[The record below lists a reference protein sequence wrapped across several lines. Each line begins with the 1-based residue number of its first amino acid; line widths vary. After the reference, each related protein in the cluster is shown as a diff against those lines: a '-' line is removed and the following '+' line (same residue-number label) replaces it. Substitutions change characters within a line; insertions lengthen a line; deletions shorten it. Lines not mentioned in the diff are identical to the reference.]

1 MPVLERDLDELVTLT
16 RQGLAFFGERFAC
29 PFPQE
34 RYDQVF
40 VPNLGGA
47 MENWGCV
54 TYGDGQLFRTPPTH
68 AQRSVR
74 AEFIFHEMAHMWF
87 GDLVTMQWW
96 DDLWLNEAFASW
108 AANWGMAGASEFTDA
123 VGHLPR
129 RVASGP
135 PTRWT

>member
-1 MPVLERDLDELVTLT
+1 M
-16 RQGLAFFGERFAC
+16 
-29 PFPQE
+29 
-34 RYDQVF
+34 
-40 VPNLGGA
+40 PNLGGA

-68 AQRSVR
+68 AQRAVR

-108 AANWGMAGASEFTDA
+108 AANWGMAGATSSPT
-123 VGHLPR
+123 
-129 RVASGP
+129 SGRPSWRSPSAP